1 MSLKDFE
8 SRVVLITGG
17 ATGIG
22 RATALAFA
30 KRGAKVVIGD
40 VNEQAKETI
49 EMIKQE
55 GAEALF
61 KKTDVTSSSDVKSL
75 IDFTVEQFGGLDH
88 AFNNAGVLPPTK
100 DFADMTEEDFD
111 FVVNVDLKGVFYA
124 MKHEIAY
131 FITKGKGTIVNT
143 ASIAGIIADPGM
155 APYVAAKHGVVG
167 LTKAAGIEYIAKG
180 IRVNAIAPGLVETNM
195 TKGWLEDEEMKKVVT
210 ANTPIGRPARPEEIA
225 GMVLFLSSD
234 AASYAAGQTFIVDAG
249 QTAH

>member
-8 SRVVLITGG
+8 NRVVLITGG

-22 RATALAFA
+22 RAAALAFA
-30 KRGAKVVIGD
+30 RRGAKVVIGD
-40 VNEQAKETI
+40 VNEQANETV
-49 EMIKQE
+49 EQIKKE

-61 KKTDVTSSSDVKSL
+61 KKTDVTKSSDLKSL
-75 IDFTVEQFGGLDH
+75 VDFAVERFGGLDH

-100 DFADMTEEDFD
+100 DFADMSEEEFD

-124 MKHEIAY
+124 MKHELSY
-131 FITKGKGTIVNT
+131 FLTQGKGTIVNT

-195 TKGWLEDEEMKKVVT
+195 TKGWLENEEMKKVVT

-234 AASYAAGQTFIVDAG
+234 SASYAAGQTFIVDAG

>member
-40 VNEQAKETI
+40 VNEQAKETV

-61 KKTDVTSSSDVKSL
+61 KKTDVTNSSDVKGL
-75 IDFTVEQFGGLDH
+75 IDFAVEQFGGLDH

-124 MKHEIAY
+124 MKHEVERHSFLQGCLFLIRASKSPEHK
-131 FITKGKGTIVNT
+131 TVSRLQQNT
-143 ASIAGIIADPGM
+143 A
-155 APYVAAKHGVVG
+155 
-167 LTKAAGIEYIAKG
+167 
-180 IRVNAIAPGLVETNM
+180 AIASPT
-195 TKGWLEDEEMKKVVT
+195 
-210 ANTPIGRPARPEEIA
+210 
-225 GMVLFLSSD
+225 FL
-234 AASYAAGQTFIVDAG
+234 
-249 QTAH
+249 